1 MIRTPLE
8 LRHLQALKALKEAGN
23 VSKAANW
30 LHLTQ
35 SALSHQIKT
44 LEDHYGQA
52 FFVRKSSP
60 LVFTPAGKRLLAL
73 ADEVVPALGNADRDL
88 RRLSMGTHGTLRIV
102 LECHTCFEWL
112 MPTMDAFRERWP
124 EVEMDIVS
132 GFQADPIGL
141 LHQDRAD
148 IAIMLT
154 YDDTEQVDYHPL
166 FRFQLVAILANEH
179 PLTAKPFLEAEDFR
193 SETIISYPVPEEMI
207 SLFRDVL
214 VPAGIHPPRRTTE
227 LTLTIL
233 QLVASRRGVAALPL
247 WGVSD
252 YLEKRYVT
260 ARPITSKGL
269 SASLWAATL
278 PAVTSRPYITEFVSL
293 IRERSVATLPEV
305 ELM

>member
-8 LRHLQALKALKEAGN
+8 LRHLQTLSALREAGN

-44 LEDHYGQA
+44 LEDHYGQP

-60 LVFTPAGKRLLAL
+60 LVFTAAGKRLLAL
-73 ADEVVPALGNADRDL
+73 ADQLVPALADADRDL
-88 RRLSMGTHGTLRIV
+88 WRMSVGTHGTLRIV

-112 MPTMDAFRERWP
+112 MPTMDAFRQRWP

-154 YDDTEQVDYHPL
+154 FDDAEQVDYHPL

-193 SETIISYPVPEEMI
+193 SETIISYPVPEDMI

-227 LTLTIL
+227 LTLAIL
-233 QLVASRRGVAALPL
+233 QLVASGRGVAALPL
-247 WGVSD
+247 WGVSS
-252 YLEKRYVT
+252 YLEKGYVT
-260 ARPITSKGL
+260 ARRITSKGL
-269 SASLWAATL
+269 SASLWAATV
-278 PAVTSRPYITEFVSL
+278 PAVTSRPYIAEFVSL
-293 IRERSVATLPEV
+293 IRERSVATLTEV